1 MGKFMTR
8 RLLES
13 LWILVGVVLITF
25 LLMNII
31 PGNAATVLMGQKA
44 NAATYERLVA
54 NLGLDRPVSERFL
67 DYIGGLLRGDLGES
81 VIMNRSVGTII
92 GDALPNTLV
101 LTLGAL
107 FFAWTTGMISGI
119 VAAMNKD
126 RLPDRI
132 LMSGSVLGISVPTFW
147 LALILQYTFAYKLK
161 LVPISGFGKVS
172 QLILPS
178 AVLGLSMSGSIA
190 RLLRANLLE
199 TFGAHYLDLARSKGV
214 GRLRLL
220 FHHALKPSML
230 PVLSVMIMQLTSLFG
245 GAMITESIFG
255 IPGVGTLSISALT
268 NRDLPVLQGI
278 ILLGTIITIG
288 GNLLAD
294 VLYSFLNP
302 KIRLSGSD

>member
-92 GDALPNTLV
+92 GDALPNT
-101 LTLGAL
+101 
-107 FFAWTTGMISGI
+107 
-119 VAAMNKD
+119 
-126 RLPDRI
+126 
-132 LMSGSVLGISVPTFW
+132 

-278 ILLGTIITIG
+278 ILLGTVITIG

-294 VLYSFLNP
+294 VLYSLLNP
-302 KIRLSGSD
+302 KIRLSGNS